1 MDVRGRKFQQRT
13 QSIIIVGKNMLGRDL
28 ERIRFEGTSN
38 KTYVMKNTI
47 STSEYW
53 LDVSLRSAS
62 IPAIFALPML
72 A

>member
-1 MDVRGRKFQQRT
+1 MID
-13 QSIIIVGKNMLGRDL
+13 GKKMLGRVL

-53 LDVSLRSAS
+53 LEVSLRSTS
-62 IPAIFALPML
+62 IPATFAFPTLGGVRL
-72 A
+72 L